1 MTDTWN
7 RCADTAERAVRA
19 GYVALRPYWERSLAL
34 DVAEK
39 GSHDFVT
46 EADLA
51 SQRAVATVIA
61 GEHPDHLLLGEE
73 GEGARLEGD
82 RPVWIV
88 DPLDGTT
95 NFIHG
100 NPVFGVSVG
109 CWHEGRV
116 VAGAVLDP
124 LRGELF
130 RTVRGGG
137 AHVNGRRLAV
147 SSRPGLDH
155 ALIGTGFPFRTIDR
169 LDAYLA
175 TFRAVLARASGI
187 RRPGSASI
195 DLAWVAAGRY
205 DGFWEEGLGPWDVAA
220 GSLLIEEAGGVV
232 SDFLG
237 GDDWLAGGTFVAGTP
252 GVHRELREIVAR
264 CQAAGRR

>member
-1 MTDTWN
+1 MNDSWS
-7 RCADTAERAVRA
+7 RWADTAERAARA
-19 GYVALRPYWERSLAL
+19 GWDALRPYWERSRAL

-39 GSHDFVT
+39 GTHDFVT

-51 SQRAVATVIA
+51 SQRAIA
-61 GEHPDHLLLGEE
+61 AILAGQHPDHLLLGEE
-73 GEGARLEGD
+73 GEGARIEGD

-109 CWHEGRV
+109 CWHGGRI

-124 LRGELF
+124 LRGEMF
-130 RTVRGGG
+130 RAVRDDG
-137 AHVNGRRLAV
+137 AWCNDRRLAV

-187 RRPGSASI
+187 RRPGSARST
-195 DLAWVAAGRY
+195 WR
-205 DGFWEEGLGPWDVAA
+205 
-220 GSLLIEEAGGVV
+220 GSLPVATTGSGRKASVH
-232 SDFLG
+232 
-237 GDDWLAGGTFVAGTP
+237 GTLP
-252 GVHRELREIVAR
+252 P
-264 CQAAGRR
+264 AAC